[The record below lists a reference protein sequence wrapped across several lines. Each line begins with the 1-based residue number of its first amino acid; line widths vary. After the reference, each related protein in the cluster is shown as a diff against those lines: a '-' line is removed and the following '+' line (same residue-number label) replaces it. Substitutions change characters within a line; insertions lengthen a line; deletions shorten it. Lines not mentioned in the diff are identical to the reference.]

1 MKSKL
6 NLIERSLAMNK
17 NKFNFWFD
25 VILFVFFL
33 VTMVSL
39 LGRGRADAVDQE
51 AFMLQTR
58 IVVHSVA
65 GSLMLMGSAVHI
77 ALHWEWIKAVVMRS
91 PKELAK
97 RVRAKRGIDI
107 WLFVFAI
114 LCGLTGWMALL
125 MRCPEPVEGRGII
138 SNPFLLSLRACSG
151 LHRLTGTVMFLI
163 MLIHLA
169 QHWKWI
175 VSAPRRYL
183 KISAGSR
190 EQQPEQVPA

>member
-1 MKSKL
+1 V
-6 NLIERSLAMNK
+6 NK
-17 NKFNFWFD
+17 NKLNFWFD
-25 VILFVFFL
+25 VVLFVFFL
-33 VTMVSL
+33 VTIVSL
-39 LGRGRADAVDQE
+39 FGTERAEAFDQE
-51 AFMLQTR
+51 PFILQTR
-58 IVVHSVA
+58 VVVHSVA
-65 GSLMLMGSAVHI
+65 GALMLIGSAVHI
-77 ALHWEWIKAVVMRS
+77 ALHWEWIQAVVIRS
-91 PKELAK
+91 PRKLAK

-114 LCGLTGWMALL
+114 LCGVTGVMALL
-125 MRCPEPVEGRGII
+125 MQCPEPVEGPVLSIVEGRGII
-138 SNPFLLSLRACSG
+138 PNTFVLSLRAWNG